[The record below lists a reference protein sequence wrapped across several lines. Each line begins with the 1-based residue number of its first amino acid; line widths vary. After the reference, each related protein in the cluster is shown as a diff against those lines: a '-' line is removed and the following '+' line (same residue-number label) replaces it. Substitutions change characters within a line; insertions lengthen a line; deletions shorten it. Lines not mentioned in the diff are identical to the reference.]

1 MSARGNARCGADCY
15 PAASESGWVVAVMVD
30 TFGIPRVVDAR
41 GTSFGR
47 QQIQRTPQPFVRPLT
62 CGGRT
67 CSAAAVAVV
76 GYLRLQTWVE
86 PMFRLGPGA
95 EHSAGCPFN
104 VDQRIDDLVKA
115 HRAAVEP
122 KDCDYDHLVIA
133 AEPATSRLVPV
144 PNPANDQPRGE
155 LLPLAG
161 EGGVLDLG
169 DLGVGDPFPDVGVGD
184 RGPGTALGSTPYRRS
199 GQRPGSPR
207 VLREDVGDQASA
219 LRTVVMTFRG
229 RRRSHREPRCPNVSQ
244 S

>member
-95 EHSAGCPFN
+95 EHSEGCPFN
-104 VDQRIDDLVKA
+104 VDHRIDDLVKA
-115 HRAAVEP
+115 HRAVVEP
-122 KDCDYDHLVIA
+122 KAGQYRSCCRSQRTPRASLGCD
-133 AEPATSRLVPV
+133 PTPRTFATHARRRTV
-144 PNPANDQPRGE
+144 
-155 LLPLAG
+155 
-161 EGGVLDLG
+161 
-169 DLGVGDPFPDVGVGD
+169 
-184 RGPGTALGSTPYRRS
+184 PGTRPEPSHRS
-199 GQRPGSPR
+199 SRQRPRSCNCC
-207 VLREDVGDQASA
+207 
-219 LRTVVMTFRG
+219 RTWTTTRS
-229 RRRSHREPRCPNVSQ
+229 RRRGSSR
-244 S
+244 